1 MWVEIVTPPA
11 SSDLIVMMLH
21 PRETRKVESEMDRG
35 VFVSR
40 AEAEKTT
47 LNEALE
53 HFIAEYIPK
62 LKEVKKG

>member
-1 MWVEIVTPPA
+1 
-11 SSDLIVMMLH
+11 MMLH